1 MNKCNKDDLFLLFLP
16 SLKKK
21 KISSHQCYHFTEAE
35 NENLLNCAVGPA
47 IGLEE
52 FLEK

>member
-1 MNKCNKDDLFLLFLP
+1 MTYFYYFPLH
-16 SLKKK
+16 SKKK
-21 KISSHQCYHFTEAE
+21 SSHQCHHFTEAE

-52 FLEK
+52 FLEG